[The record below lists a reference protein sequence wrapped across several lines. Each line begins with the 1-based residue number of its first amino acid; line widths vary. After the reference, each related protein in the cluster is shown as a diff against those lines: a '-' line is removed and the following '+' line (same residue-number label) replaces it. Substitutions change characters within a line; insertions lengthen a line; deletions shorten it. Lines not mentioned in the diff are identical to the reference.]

1 MQKLGEEFTDIKRSA
16 LYESNDFSS
25 DTELKYWNLA
35 VGFHCSL
42 SYSNLIARLKHIER
56 SCGRHQPGSLSHQ
69 VPIDL
74 DLVFLLA
81 KGSLDAEVEHCL
93 DYSFIVR
100 TSYFIGPLANL
111 YPSWVHPDAQTD
123 LLMTLKNIEE
133 LSPKLE
139 EISDVF

>member
-1 MQKLGEEFTDIKRSA
+1 MQKLDEQFTSISRSV

-25 DTELKYWNLA
+25 GKELKYWNFA
-35 VGFHCSL
+35 VSFHCSL
-42 SYSNLIARLKHIER
+42 SYSNLITRLKYIER
-56 SCGRHQPGSLSHQ
+56 ACGRHQPGSLSHE

-81 KGSLDAEVEHCL
+81 ESSLDSEVEHCL
-93 DYSFIVR
+93 DYSFILR

-111 YPSWVHPDAQTD
+111 HPSWIHPDAQID
-123 LLMTLKNIEE
+123 LSMALKNIGE
-133 LSPKLE
+133 LSPRLE